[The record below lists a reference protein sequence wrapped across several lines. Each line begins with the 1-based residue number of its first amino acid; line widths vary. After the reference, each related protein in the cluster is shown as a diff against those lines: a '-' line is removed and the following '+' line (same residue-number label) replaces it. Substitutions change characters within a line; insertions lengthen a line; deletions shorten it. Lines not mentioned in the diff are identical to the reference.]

1 MKPVQGNNG
10 QSQMNINPNDL
21 EDVVCEKCGCQ
32 TFEPVFLFKSL
43 SAVLSPS
50 GQKSLIPLQL
60 YKCTECGHINE
71 EFIPKNGGEKM
82 NINGSK

>member
-1 MKPVQGNNG
+1 MKMPQQGQPNV
-10 QSQMNINPNDL
+10 NINPEDL
-21 EDVVCEKCGCQ
+21 EDVFCDECGNQ

-60 YKCTECGHINE
+60 YKCTDCGHINN

-82 NINGSK
+82 NINGNK